1 MSELP
6 EAGMSGP
13 LAVHVEGFRGELA
26 GLGYSPRTAR
36 DHGNVLAQLSCW
48 LVAEQLS
55 PLQLTEPVLD
65 RFVAARR
72 RKGYRRWR
80 SRRSLRLLVAYLR
93 QAGAIPGAGQLAPDG
108 PLEMLLDGY
117 RGYLVAERR
126 LAASTVRA
134 RVDVARQFLA
144 PRVTGGRLDLG
155 TLAAPDVTGFLL
167 AQARLRTT
175 GAVKAMASPLRCLL
189 RFLFVAGLVP
199 CDLAGAVPAAASPR
213 LASLP
218 AGADPATVAAL
229 LASCDRSRLVGQRDF
244 AILALLAR
252 LGLRAGEVAALRLD
266 DIDWRAGTV
275 VIRGKGGRIDQLPL
289 PPDVGEAVAAY
300 LRHGRPAS
308 GCRAVFLRA
317 CGPAGPMT
325 AHCVAMVPRSA
336 SRRAGLPV
344 VGAHR
349 LRHTAATE
357 MLRHGA
363 SLQQVAEVLR
373 HHSEDTTAIYAKCD
387 RAALGLVVRPWPG
400 AQR

>member
-6 EAGMSGP
+6 EAGVSGP
-13 LAVHVEGFRGELA
+13 LAVHAEGFRRELA

-36 DHGNVLAQLSCW
+36 DHGYVLAQLSCW
-48 LVAEQLS
+48 VVAGQLS

-65 RFVAARR
+65 LFVAARR

-93 QAGAIPGAGQLAPDG
+93 QAGAIPGAGQPAHDG

-126 LAASTVRA
+126 LAPSAVRA

-144 PRVTGGRLDLG
+144 PRVTGGRLDLR

-167 AQARLRTT
+167 ARARLRTT

-229 LASCDRSRLVGQRDF
+229 LASCDRSRPVGQRDF

-275 VIRGKGGRIDQLPL
+275 VIHGKGGRIDQLPL

-300 LRHGRPAS
+300 LRYGRPAS

-325 AHCVAMVPRSA
+325 AHCVTMVPRSA

>member
-6 EAGMSGP
+6 EAGVSGP
-13 LAVHVEGFRGELA
+13 LAVHAEGFRRELA

-36 DHGNVLAQLSCW
+36 DHGYVLAQLSCW
-48 LVAEQLS
+48 
-55 PLQLTEPVLD
+55 
-65 RFVAARR
+65 
-72 RKGYRRWR
+72 
-80 SRRSLRLLVAYLR
+80 LVAYLR
-93 QAGAIPGAGQLAPDG
+93 QAGAIPGAGQPAHDG

-126 LAASTVRA
+126 LAPSTVRA

-144 PRVTGGRLDLG
+144 PRVTGGRLDLR

-167 AQARLRTT
+167 ARARLRTT

-199 CDLAGAVPAAASPR
+199 CDRAGAVPAAASPR

-229 LASCDRSRLVGQRDF
+229 LASCDRSRPVGQRDF

-300 LRHGRPAS
+300 LRYGRPAS

-325 AHCVAMVPRSA
+325 AHCVTMVPRSA

-387 RAALGLVVRPWPG
+387 RAAPGLVVRPWPG
-400 AQR
+400 AQRCTPWTVRWRTTWRYAARLAGVCQISGVRAFLVSF